1 MRIVQS
7 FWSGDQDI
15 LQNNFG
21 WFSAQYH
28 LMAWALS
35 CLKLKAHYDDVHLY
49 TDTKGYKF
57 LIEQLGLPYKNV
69 EICYDSIPHYS
80 ENLWVLPKILTYA
93 AQQEPFIHVDGDVFI
108 WEKFP
113 EEMENAAL
121 LAQNFEIST
130 DYYGRALKNIETNLC
145 YLPGFLRGSL
155 KKDPIPSYNAGVL
168 GGSDLAFFKEY
179 AQTALDLVNRNY
191 DKNKLVHSGIYNI
204 LCEQILFASIAAR
217 DQKEVTCYFKE
228 EYKDNGYSAN
238 DIADLSSVCYKLKYI
253 HLLGPHKRSRD
264 NCELMSRILY
274 KEYPGYFGKIVSLF
288 SHEHRYFTTKIKEV
302 FSVPSIKDPGLA
314 AGLGKITGT
323 LYPRTLYAISAIEK
337 KNEKLTTAQIEE
349 YVTRS
354 KEKVIRE
361 IFNYEVEL
369 FKCIARWNELPAGQ
383 LYSME
388 NEFQVNSRFFFL
400 SKEEQLSTIIEKNS
414 FLAIIETS
422 FDWTA
427 DLSNILNGAF
437 DPEEAVNIACVPELF
452 FNGFSEHAID
462 ELEYNMLALLENAA
476 PLVELLKALEA
487 CFSADEIEHDYDSI
501 YELVL
506 MKIKRLSLKK
516 CVFIKE

>member
-57 LIEQLGLPYKNV
+57 LIEQLGLPYKSV
-69 EICYDSIPHYS
+69 KICYDSIPHYS

-113 EEMENAAL
+113 EEMEKASL

-130 DYYGRALKNIETNLC
+130 EYYENALRHIENDLN
-145 YLPGFLRGSL
+145 YLPDFLRESL
-155 KKDPIPSYNAGVL
+155 RESPIPSYNAGVL
-168 GGSDLAFFKEY
+168 GGSDLAFFREY
-179 AQTALDLVNRNY
+179 AQTALDLVDRNY
-191 DKNKLVHSGIYNI
+191 DKNQLVHSGIYNI

-217 DQKEVTCYFKE
+217 DQKEVSCYFKE
-228 EYKDNGYSAN
+228 KYKDNGYSAK
-238 DIADLSSVCYKLKYI
+238 DIADLSSICHRLKYI
-253 HLLGPHKRSRD
+253 HLLGPHKKSRD
-264 NCELMSRILY
+264 NCELMGRILY
-274 KEYPGYFGKIVSLF
+274 KEYPEYFGRVVSLF

-302 FSVPSIKDPGLA
+302 FSVPSVQGQPPA
-314 AGLGKITGT
+314 TGKGT
-323 LYPRTLYAISAIEK
+323 IYPRTLYAISATEK
-337 KNEKLTTAQIEE
+337 TNEKLTSAQIEE

-354 KEKVIRE
+354 SRKVIKE
-361 IFNYEVEL
+361 IFNYEAGL
-369 FKCIARWNELPAGQ
+369 LKCIASWNELPAGR

-388 NEFQVNSRFFFL
+388 NEHPVNSGFFFL
-400 SKEEQLSTIIEKNS
+400 SKEEQLSTVIEKNS
-414 FLAIIETS
+414 FLTIIETS

-427 DLSNILNGAF
+427 SLSCILKEAF
-437 DPEEAVNIACVPELF
+437 DPEETVNIACVPELF
-452 FNGFSEHAID
+452 FNGFSEKAID
-462 ELEYNMLALLENAA
+462 ELEYNILVLLEEAI
-476 PLVELLKALEA
+476 PLEALLKALEA

-506 MKIKRLSLKK
+506 MKIKRLALKK
-516 CVFIKE
+516 CVFIKG